1 MLSAS
6 EAYKQTKDRING
18 GAKAIVSVIIEP
30 AIRETIA
37 IGDYQVTVKTS
48 YEETDLTGERI
59 LEMLREAGY
68 KATYTGDRVTV
79 SWAEVPSKES

>member
-1 MLSAS
+1 MLSAN
-6 EAYKQTKDRING
+6 EAYIQTKDRING

-37 IGDYQVTVKTS
+37 VGDYQVTVKTS
-48 YEETDLTGERI
+48 YEETDLTGKRI

-68 KATYTGDRVTV
+68 KATYTGDKVTV
-79 SWAEVPSKES
+79 SWAEVPSKDS